1 MNEIINLRSAIR
13 EVDVSQVQGYK
24 RRVILTDDVTI
35 TGSWYH
41 NKISV
46 IEESYFLAYHN
57 NDSTKP

>member
-1 MNEIINLRSAIR
+1 MNEIINLRTAIR

-41 NKISV
+41 NKISI
-46 IEESYFLAYHN
+46 IEKKVFFAYQH